1 MPTLQQLRYLSAL
14 ATTLNFSRAA
24 ELCNVT
30 QPTLS
35 LQIKELEA
43 RLGTQL
49 IERTRSKVLLT
60 PVGAEIAKRGRMI
73 GEGIEDIRDIARR
86 EDPNAMQSLLRMGV
100 VHTVGAYVLSV
111 TMPALR
117 EAYSETRIHV
127 REDRSEILQDHLG
140 QGQYD
145 VLLLSEPPPRDD
157 FDSRILLREALHVVV
172 PRDHRLAAN
181 TVINASDLTGET
193 ILTMDCGKILTEK
206 ISRLCHAIGAVQAK
220 EYVGTTL
227 DTLRQMVAA
236 GMGISLL
243 PALYVR
249 SEVIREE
256 LVVAIPLSKDLLS
269 REVCMVWRK
278 SSPRVATYS
287 SLSELMQKRLK
298 PWNVAGFRG

>member
-14 ATTLNFSRAA
+14 AATLNFSRAA
-24 ELCNVT
+24 EICNVT

-35 LQIKELEA
+35 LQIKELET

-60 PVGAEIAKRGRMI
+60 PVGAEIAKRARLI
-73 GEGIEDIRDIARR
+73 AEGIDDIRDIARC
-86 EDPNAMQSLLRMGV
+86 EDPNAMQSHLRMGV

-111 TMPALR
+111 AMPALR
-117 EAYSETRIHV
+117 EAYSATRIHV
-127 REDRSEILQDHLG
+127 REDRAELLQEHLG

-145 VLLLSEPPPRDD
+145 VLLLSEPPAQHD
-157 FDSRILLREALHVVV
+157 FDSQILLREALHVVV
-172 PRDHRLAAN
+172 PRDHRLAAK
-181 TVINASDLTGET
+181 TAIKASDLKGET
-193 ILTMDCGKILTEK
+193 ILTMDGGNILTDK
-206 ISRLCHAIGAVQAK
+206 ISRLCHGVGAFQAT

-249 SEVIREE
+249 SEVMREE
-256 LVVAIPLSKDLLS
+256 LVVAIPLSNNLLS

-287 SLSELMQKRLK
+287 SFSALMQERLE
-298 PWNVAGFRG
+298 PWNIAAVQE